1 MAMELPHPHS
11 WRVADR
17 SLSTDEKRAIVDA
30 YAHIHARGVLHGD
43 VALRHILIGMS
54 ILQNS
59 HSSLTSPAL
68 GRDGK
73 PTIINFRR
81 ASCLR
86 PAMKIG
92 LGGCSTREFQLEM
105 RQVKFL
111 LDYQGARKSEYQ
123 LATRCRSAT
132 GMNACERPAL
142 VTPVGFAPRNC
153 TMAVDTNICVSVSH
167 I

>member
-1 MAMELPHPHS
+1 MELPHPHS

-17 SLSTDEKRAIVDA
+17 SLSSDEKRAIVDA
-30 YAHIHARGVLHGD
+30 YAQIHARGVLHGD

-54 ILQNS
+54 IPQNF
-59 HSSLTSPAL
+59 HRFLRLAL

-81 ASCLR
+81 AACLR

-92 LGGCSTREFQLEM
+92 LGGCSTHEFQLEM

-111 LDYQGARKSEYQ
+111 LDYQGAREFEYE
-123 LATRCRSAT
+123 LATKCRSAT
-132 GMNACERPAL
+132 GMNAREGPSL
-142 VTPVGFAPRNC
+142 VFPVGLALHDC
-153 TMAVDTNICVSVSH
+153 AMTADTNIRVSVSH
-167 I
+167 K